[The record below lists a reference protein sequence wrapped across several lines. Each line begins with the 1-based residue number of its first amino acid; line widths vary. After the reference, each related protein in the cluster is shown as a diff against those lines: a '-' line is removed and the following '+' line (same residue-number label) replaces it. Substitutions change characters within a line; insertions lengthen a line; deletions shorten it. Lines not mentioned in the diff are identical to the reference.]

1 MPHTKQYAE
10 HQLRVLEE
18 ENQRLSDRISDLM
31 LFGLVAEGIEQIQN
45 AETVV
50 QVAFERIC
58 ILLNLKEALWV
69 ISQENGWFVRSS
81 YHAHSSESLQGR
93 VLPLEALDA
102 AGVQKYPCKCVKGH
116 MEYLVFIGS
125 DESLDEN
132 RIEILKRV
140 AQLVVLR
147 VENIGFNMQLEESRT
162 LLEEMVQQRTLQI
175 EKEVKQK
182 QELISVLE
190 RTVDEMSAIHHSL
203 AHDLRSPLVTIRG
216 FIAEIKT
223 ELDQGNYDCI
233 SQYFQYIESA
243 ASHMSE
249 MLVDLTRLNSA
260 GRMIHVSQNVN
271 VNEVFKNVLT
281 DMHYELELCKAEIQC
296 VENLPVARAD
306 SNRVRQILQNLV
318 ENSMKYRHPSRTLQ
332 MVLEG
337 VVELE
342 CNHYIFR
349 DNGIGIPKE
358 YHEKVFGLFEKLSKS
373 TPGTGIGLALV
384 RRMLNFMGGT
394 VWIQSEGE
402 NSGIEVH
409 FTLPKALD

>member
-69 ISQENGWFVRSS
+69 GPHENGWFVRCS
-81 YHAHSSESLQGR
+81 YHAHSSESLQGT
-93 VLPLEALDA
+93 VLPSDALDA
-102 AGVQKYPCKCVKGH
+102 AGVQKFPCKCFKGH
-116 MEYLVFIGS
+116 TGYLVFMGS
-125 DESLDEN
+125 EDVLDEN
-132 RIEILKRV
+132 RVQILKRV

-147 VENIGFNMQLEESRT
+147 VENIGFNLQLED
-162 LLEEMVQQRTLQI
+162 MVQQRTLQI
-175 EKEVKQK
+175 EQEVQQK
-182 QELISVLE
+182 QELIAVLE

-223 ELDQGNYDCI
+223 ELDQGNFDCI
-233 SQYFQYIESA
+233 SQYFQFIESA

-249 MLVDLTRLNSA
+249 MLVDLTKLNSA
-260 GRMIHVSQNVN
+260 GRMTHVSQNVN
-271 VNEVFKNVLT
+271 VNEVLKNVIT
-281 DMHYELELCKAEIQC
+281 DMHFEIESSKAEIQC
-296 VENLPVARAD
+296 MENLPVARAD

-318 ENSMKYRHPSRTLQ
+318 ENSLKYRHPSRTLQ
-332 MVLEG
+332 VVLEG

-349 DNGIGIPKE
+349 DNGIGIQKE

-384 RRMLNFMGGT
+384 RRVLNFMGGS

-402 NSGIEVH
+402 NCGIEVH